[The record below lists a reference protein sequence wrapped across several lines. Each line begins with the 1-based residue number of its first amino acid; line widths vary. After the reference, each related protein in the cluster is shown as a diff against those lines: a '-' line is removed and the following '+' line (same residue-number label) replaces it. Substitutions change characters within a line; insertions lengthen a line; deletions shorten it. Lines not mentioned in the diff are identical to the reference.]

1 MTTSLFSSIGPMLAA
16 PWRQRRNAGSL
27 WGLGLIVFMAML
39 GPAAVFALSVL
50 TQLGVGPLAPSD
62 PSQASQLV
70 AHMRHG
76 AVSVTMWALC
86 VLVLGAWA
94 LTVSNLLDQNK
105 PVLAH
110 LVPAHPA
117 RLRVALIAAWA
128 GSVGLVALFV
138 GVRFDQPL
146 LTMTITA
153 PVLAVLAL
161 SVRWPM
167 VWILGA
173 IAPIGVEAMLKW
185 PGREPLMASLRAQW
199 AVQPGAIAATLAAV
213 SVVILVGLIQSG
225 GRRHVASDEVRRNRI
240 KRFQMRA
247 TGAQPVV
254 AGKRGALDRF
264 MSRTYFAWWRRVL
277 ARPQSP
283 AFSRVMLGLGPGVHW
298 TNIVTVVACTGVV
311 IVAAQGVFKLG
322 AVVVPALF
330 HDFVPLMIMGATVG
344 ILPGLMGNSLQ
355 VHARLQQTRREQAL
369 LVLLPG
375 APRGAALS
383 RRLAWQFTGQF
394 AMALVGA
401 VLLARSLMALHSG
414 VPNVPVLPML
424 NRLVWL
430 FAVGGLPLAVMQWR
444 AWARAGAPTALGA
457 LLPMLGIG
465 LVMGAIAFG
474 SGLDWWTDGQAASG
488 VAAATVALCALRWW
502 RMGREPQALPIGRL
516 A

>member
-1 MTTSLFSSIGPMLAA
+1 MTTSLFSSIGPVLAA
-16 PWRQRRNAGSL
+16 PWRQRRNAGPL
-27 WGLGLIVFMAML
+27 WGLGLIVFMVLLA
-39 GPAAVFALSVL
+39 PAAVFALSVL
-50 TQLGVGPLAPSD
+50 TQLGVGSLAPRD

-70 AHMRHG
+70 ADMRHN
-76 AVSVTMWALC
+76 AVSVTMWALS

-94 LTVSNLLDQNK
+94 FTVSNLLDQNK

-117 RLRVALIAAWA
+117 RLRVALIAAW
-128 GSVGLVALFV
+128 GVSVGLVTLFV

-153 PVLAVLAL
+153 PLLALLAL

-173 IAPIGVEAMLKW
+173 IAPMWMQAVLKW
-185 PGREPLMASLRAQW
+185 PGLEPLMASLRAQW
-199 AVQPGAIAATLAAV
+199 AAQPGAIAATLAGVA
-213 SVVILVGLIQSG
+213 VVILVGLIQSG
-225 GRRHVASDEVRRNRI
+225 GMRHIASDEARRNRI

-254 AGKRGALDRF
+254 AGKRSAFDRF

-277 ARPQSP
+277 ARPQSS

-298 TNIVTVVACTGVV
+298 TNIVTVVACSGVV
-311 IVAAQGVFKLG
+311 IVAAQGMFKLG
-322 AVVVPALF
+322 VVLFPALF

-394 AMALVGA
+394 AIALVGA
-401 VLLARSLMALHSG
+401 MLLARSLMAIHWG
-414 VPNVPVLPML
+414 GPNVPVLPML
-424 NRLVWL
+424 HRLVWL
-430 FAVGGLPLAVMQWR
+430 FAVGGLPLAVVQWR
-444 AWARAGAPTALGA
+444 RWARAGAPTALSA
-457 LLPMLGIG
+457 LLPLLGIG
-465 LVMGAIAFG
+465 VVMGAIAFG
-474 SGLDWWTDGQAASG
+474 SGLDWWTDAQAAFV
-488 VAAATVALCALRWW
+488 VATATVALCALRWW
-502 RMGREPQALPIGRL
+502 CMGREPAALPMGRL